1 MHVSGFTEEEMAR
14 YTKEGGLVDF
24 GFMELPDSV
33 YMKMKEQQQERTI
46 FFARG
51 RKP

>member
-14 YTKEGGLVDF
+14 YMKEGGLVDF
-24 GFMELPDSV
+24 GFMELQHRV
-33 YMKMKEQQQERTI
+33 YMEIQGAKQERSL
-46 FFARG
+46 FFAQG